1 MDFLVIDAV
10 AVQSEYFRMY
20 EELIDIGLSEAVS
33 DLVFVKKPNT
43 LSYAFEQNGISL
55 GYYKILSTKAA
66 ATQGVTIFT
75 LHKQ

>member
-1 MDFLVIDAV
+1 MEFLVIDAV
-10 AVQSEYFRMY
+10 AVQPEYFRIY
-20 EELIDIGLSEAVS
+20 EELIDIGLSQSVS
-33 DLVFVKKPNT
+33 DLVFVKKPHT
-43 LSYAFEQNGISL
+43 LSYAFEQDGISL

>member
-10 AVQSEYFRMY
+10 AVQPEYFRMY

>member
-10 AVQSEYFRMY
+10 AVQPEYFRMY

-33 DLVFVKKPNT
+33 DLVFVKKPHT
-43 LSYAFEQNGISL
+43 LSYAFEQDGISL
-55 GYYKILSTKAA
+55 GYYKILSTKAG

>member
-1 MDFLVIDAV
+1 MEFLVIDAV
-10 AVQSEYFRMY
+10 AVQPESFRMY